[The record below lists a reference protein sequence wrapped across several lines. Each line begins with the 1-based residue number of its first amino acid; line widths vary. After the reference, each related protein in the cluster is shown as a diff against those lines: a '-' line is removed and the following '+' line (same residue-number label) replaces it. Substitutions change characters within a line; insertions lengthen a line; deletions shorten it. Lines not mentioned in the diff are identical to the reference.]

1 MNVILDTNVLVA
13 GIRSN
18 TGASFQVLGLALRE
32 AFTLHVSTPLL
43 FEYEEVV
50 QRQTS
55 LNSAEVAR
63 FLTQLTVIAEEHEIY
78 FLFRGVLPDDDDAML
93 LELAIKAQAVI
104 VTHNVRHFA
113 KAEDFGIVVMR
124 PQEFL
129 HQLQTRL

>member
-1 MNVILDTNVLVA
+1 MNVVIDTNVLVA
-13 GIRSN
+13 AMRSN
-18 TGASFQVLGLALRE
+18 TGASYRVVELALQQ
-32 AFTLHVSTPLL
+32 AFELHVSTPLF
-43 FEYEEVV
+43 FEYEEVL

-55 LNSAEVAR
+55 LHSTDISN
-63 FLTQLTVIAEEHEIY
+63 FLAAFVKIIREHEIY
-78 FLFRGVLPDDDDAML
+78 YLFRGVLPDDDDAML

-113 KAEDFGIVVMR
+113 KATDYGIVVMQ